1 MSFNTLD
8 GTLHLS
14 EIRRNSFWISK
25 NVASSF
31 LDNPN
36 WIYKI
41 HIKALQT
48 LWPYPS
54 FLPRLYFRPRMNIV
68 HLHRV
73 SYQMC
78 VREREREGEGERE
91 GEVKYGNCQT
101 TNYTSINS
109 FQDTIYTLYL
119 NFQIYKLSLIA
130 NMYIYD
136 IFKMLSKNKFYTL
149 DRYRYRCI
157 ILQCYVSPKADF
169 YLQLFKKLFK
179 TVTPAK

>member
-1 MSFNTLD
+1 MTISLVSPTVIFSTANEYRTSSSSI
-8 GTLHLS
+8 LS
-14 EIRRNSFWISK
+14 
-25 NVASSF
+25 NVC
-31 LDNPN
+31 
-36 WIYKI
+36 K
-41 HIKALQT
+41 
-48 LWPYPS
+48 
-54 FLPRLYFRPRMNIV
+54 
-68 HLHRV
+68 
-73 SYQMC
+73 
-78 VREREREGEGERE
+78 REREREGEGERE

-119 NFQIYKLSLIA
+119 SFQIYKLSLIA

-149 DRYRYRCI
+149 DRYRYRYI

-179 TVTPAK
+179 TVTSAK